1 MEKIMKVGIIAAEEK
16 EIISVKK
23 LMQNIVEHT
32 IYNLNFYEGKIE
44 KVDCVV
50 TKCGVRKGK

>member
-1 MEKIMKVGIIAAEEK
+1 MKVGIIAAEEK